1 MKRKIN
7 EQAIAENFKKIIS
20 EGLGLDIKD
29 PNLKET
35 PERVARA
42 YKEIFSSL
50 ETNDKEVTKILS
62 NCFET
67 KYEGI
72 VLEKDITVFSMCPHH
87 FLPVRYEVSIGYVPN
102 GCGLGLSKLTRII
115 ELISKKPM
123 LQEDFNQ
130 EIVDLLYKKL
140 NAKGAI
146 CVVKGEHH
154 CMRMRGA
161 KQKDVVTT
169 TSAVKGIFLTEKE
182 MELKFYELLKI

>member
-1 MKRKIN
+1 M
-7 EQAIAENFKKIIS
+7 
-20 EGLGLDIKD
+20 
-29 PNLKET
+29 
-35 PERVARA
+35 
-42 YKEIFSSL
+42 
-50 ETNDKEVTKILS
+50 
-62 NCFET
+62 
-67 KYEGI
+67 
-72 VLEKDITVFSMCPHH
+72 EKDITVFSMCPHH
-87 FLPVRYEVSIGYVPN
+87 FLPVRYEVSIGYIPN
-102 GCGLGLSKLTRII
+102 GCGIGLSKLTRLI

-130 EIVDLLYKKL
+130 EIVELLYKKL

-182 MELKFYELLKI
+182 MELKFYELLKV